1 MLSCQQNTISESI
14 AVKNERHINI
24 VCLTLFSNL
33 FQEGHYSYLE
43 TASTHKNLAIQ
54 IATFYLHLQDG
65 IQRSKPTYSVTYV
78 DQFSEV
84 GEC

>member
-1 MLSCQQNTISESI
+1 M
-14 AVKNERHINI
+14 
-24 VCLTLFSNL
+24 
-33 FQEGHYSYLE
+33 
-43 TASTHKNLAIQ
+43 Q

-65 IQRSKPTYSVTYV
+65 TQRSKPTYSVTYV

>member
-1 MLSCQQNTISESI
+1 M
-14 AVKNERHINI
+14 
-24 VCLTLFSNL
+24 CLTLFTNW
-33 FQEGHYSYLE
+33 FQEGYYSYLE
-43 TASTHKNLAIQ
+43 TASTHKTLAMQ

>member
-1 MLSCQQNTISESI
+1 MCVTIFT
-14 AVKNERHINI
+14 NW
-24 VCLTLFSNL
+24 
-33 FQEGHYSYLE
+33 FQEGHYSCLE
-43 TASTHKNLAIQ
+43 TASTHKTLAIK

>member
-1 MLSCQQNTISESI
+1 MLTCQQNTISESI

-24 VCLTLFSNL
+24 LCLTLFTNW

-43 TASTHKNLAIQ
+43 TASTHKTLAIQ
-54 IATFYLHLQDG
+54 IVTFYLHLQDG
-65 IQRSKPTYSVTYV
+65 IQRSKPTYSVSYV